1 LPIEVDQTGGG
12 VAKLQCGYN
21 NGENAF
27 VAAQRFVD
35 AYMLPQH
42 HLSDIA
48 DYIQQRVGKE
58 APTLGGGGA
67 AAPASNAAPAV
78 ATTGIPMISFQNL
91 PMPGYKS
98 FDLPAKTATVTL
110 EKMKNKIQEFGK
122 LSDAQLAQVSTLMET
137 LGATS
142 RYHASK
148 VSPAELQVISDMLQ
162 TFPPAEAFPA
172 LDLARLA
179 VVHPDAASTYNG
191 AIWTKILTQAFALC
205 EQTEGLEGAAAVAIP
220 MLSLRLFA
228 NAFRGGPGSLE
239 VAASSLDSILACTT
253 KFANSANKNVRL
265 SVATV
270 LYNVAFYMHSK
281 TARVDICIQIVTLV
295 NSILGW
301 RSYETEA
308 LTSVLV
314 ALGTVAMSCP
324 EAKEAAKSLY
334 VVSKVEMAASPHGDL
349 AKTVAKEVYN
359 APSLDD

>member
-308 LTSVLV
+308 LTRVLV